1 MSVDTHTV
9 QMSGHQ
15 VKQDKVRSRT
25 EGGGGSL
32 LPGSLVT
39 PGCHKFW
46 ALHEF
51 IQDESAHTHRAA
63 FPPGSLNTKPYLA
76 QEFFEL
82 ESSSVWEKVSDKPV
96 HTLLPGH
103 PFVAAGRGKLGQVDL
118 DLML

>member
-1 MSVDTHTV
+1 MSVDTHPV

-15 VKQDKVRSRT
+15 LKQDKVGSRT
-25 EGGGGSL
+25 EGGFFSL
-32 LPGSLVT
+32 LPGLLVT

-51 IQDESAHTHRAA
+51 IQDEAAHTHRAA

-76 QEFFEL
+76 QEFLEL